1 MITFIFLVNLMTIG
15 PVTEKFKPATVETN
29 DAIDFIAF
37 YEGYHREAYKCP
49 AGIWTVGHGF
59 TFVNNTPVNE
69 NSILELEKSNQLL
82 EEKIMN
88 TVIQINNSIEVPL
101 NANQVT
107 ALVSFIFNNGYT
119 AFLNSTLRS
128 TINSRALYAEESEYL
143 DAVEAQFLRWN
154 KAVVNGKKKALPGLT
169 KRRKA
174 EAALFTKAV

>member
-1 MITFIFLVNLMTIG
+1 MLLVKLMTIG
-15 PVTEKFKPATVETN
+15 PVIEKFKPDTVETN

-59 TFVNNTPVNE
+59 TFINNSPVDE
-69 NSILELEKSNQLL
+69 NTILELDKSTQLL
-82 EEKIMN
+82 EEKIRN
-88 TVIQINNSIEVPL
+88 TVLQLNNSIEVPL

-107 ALVSFIFNNGYT
+107 ALVSFIFNNGYN

-128 TINSRALYAEESEYL
+128 TVNSRALYTEESAYL

-154 KAVVNGKKKALPGLT
+154 KAVVGGKKKVLPGLT